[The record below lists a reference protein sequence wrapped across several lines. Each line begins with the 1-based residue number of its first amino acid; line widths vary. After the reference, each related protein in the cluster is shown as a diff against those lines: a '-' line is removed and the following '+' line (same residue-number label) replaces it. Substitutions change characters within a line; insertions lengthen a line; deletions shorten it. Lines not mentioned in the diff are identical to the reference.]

1 MYSARYSPDF
11 VKKYIEAVRP
21 DFAVGEYWDACS
33 YGPEP
38 ESVLEANQDEHRQ
51 RIVDWI
57 DGTGGLASAF
67 DFTTKGVLQV
77 SSSA

>member
-1 MYSARYSPDF
+1 LCRYSPDF
-11 VKKYIEAVRP
+11 VKTYIEAAQP

-38 ESVLEANQDEHRQ
+38 ECVLEPNQDEHRQ

-57 DGTGGLASAF
+57 DGTGGLSSAF

-77 SSSA
+77 KVPSCF